1 MDWTLWPDLNGRGLS
16 PATLQVAAF
25 DRLATQRQKWRA
37 RKVSNFQHSALRP
50 TFCQLNYAPFDLVE
64 VTGNDPATPCLQGKC
79 SPKLSYTPRP
89 QRTTMR

>member
-37 RKVSNFQHSALRP
+37 RKVSNFQHSALEADVLP
-50 TFCQLNYAPFDLVE
+50 IEL
-64 VTGNDPATPCLQGKC
+64 
-79 SPKLSYTPRP
+79 
-89 QRTTMR
+89 RTL